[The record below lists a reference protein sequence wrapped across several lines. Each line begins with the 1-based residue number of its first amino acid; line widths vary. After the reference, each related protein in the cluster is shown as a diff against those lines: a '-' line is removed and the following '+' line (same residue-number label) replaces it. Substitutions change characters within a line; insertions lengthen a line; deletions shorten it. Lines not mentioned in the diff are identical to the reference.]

1 MGRVGRPPSIEAPPC
16 PACGRAE
23 AVASHGLQ
31 DIDGLPRRAF
41 RCEDCEDVFVPGAS
55 SDDDAEDASRA
66 LRSAVSRVRL
76 ETEAPYRL
84 IANALDRHLGVGVSH
99 TTVRTWCEQGGPD
112 ASSEDAEEGELA
124 CEYLSVL
131 WALRH
136 EIKDEAQADPDG

>member
-16 PACGRAE
+16 PSCGRAD

-31 DIDGLPRRAF
+31 DVDGQPRRAF
-41 RCEDCEDVFVPGAS
+41 RCEGCQDVFVPGAS
-55 SDDDAEDASRA
+55 SEDEEASRV
-66 LRSAVSRVRL
+66 LRLAVARVRS

-84 IANALDRHLGVGVSH
+84 IANALDRHLGIDVSH
-99 TTVRTWCEQGGPD
+99 TTVRTWCEEADPD
-112 ASSEDAEEGELA
+112 AEAEDAEEGDLA

-136 EIKDEAQADPDG
+136 EIKDEAQTEPDA